1 MSDPKP
7 TIYEAD
13 PHTRAKHRIL
23 KAYLERWLP
32 ILDKQAQLVK
42 RGKQRLLYVDG
53 FAGAGEYEDS
63 VPGSP
68 LIPIETA
75 IGHSHQ
81 FSCPIEIRLIE
92 KRADRVNHLKNLIEA
107 KKATL
112 VGNANLVIPDPIEG
126 DCEQEVRNL
135 VTACVRS
142 GQQLGPAFFFLDQ
155 FGYSSFSMDLV
166 HTILRNEICEVFS
179 YLNWNLLHPFMSD
192 PTKQAGIT
200 KAFGGDEWR
209 QVIGL
214 SGQEKENRFRQI
226 YLEALRH
233 RGGATYTYPFAMRDS
248 NHRVIYWLFF
258 CTNNIRGL
266 EEMKRAMWD
275 VDRSGG
281 FEFSDKF
288 VSDRSS
294 MFEYGD
300 GDLAKDLVADLKGRT
315 LSVKDV
321 GEYALA
327 NTPAYKYLEAL
338 GLMERERQLRP
349 VSPPAGRRAGAF
361 GDYPDMLVEIREV
374 LKQNQGSLF
383 GG

>member
-92 KRADRVNHLKNLIEA
+92 KRADRVNHLKNLIEV

-166 HTILRNEICEVFS
+166 NTILRNEICEVFS

-226 YLEALRH
+226 YLDALRH

-349 VSPPAGRRAGAF
+349 VSPPAGRRAGSF

>member
-7 TIYEAD
+7 TVYEAD

-75 IGHSHQ
+75 MGHSHQ

-92 KRADRVNHLKNLIEA
+92 KRPDRVNHLKNLIKA

-142 GQQLGPAFFFLDQ
+142 GQPLGPAFFFLDQ

-166 HTILRNEICEVFS
+166 NTILRHDICEVFS

-226 YLEALRH
+226 YLDALRQ
-233 RGGATYTYPFAMRDS
+233 RGGAKYTYPFAMRDS

-315 LSVKDV
+315 LTVRDV

-349 VSPPAGRRAGAF
+349 VSPPAGRRAGSF
-361 GDYPDMLVEIREV
+361 GDYPDMHVEIREV
-374 LKQNQGSLF
+374 LKQDQGSLF